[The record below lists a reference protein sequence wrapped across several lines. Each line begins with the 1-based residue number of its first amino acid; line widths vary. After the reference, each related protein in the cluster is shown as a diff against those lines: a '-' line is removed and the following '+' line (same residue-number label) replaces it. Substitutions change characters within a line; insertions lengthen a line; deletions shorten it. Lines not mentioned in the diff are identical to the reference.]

1 MGLSDVEEFT
11 TREFHLMLADHLH
24 DAPLVHVLIHAIE
37 CPSMS
42 DDDLAFDD
50 TVFIDPE
57 HGNCIGCGA
66 TPVLITDYLKQH
78 AS

>member
-1 MGLSDVEEFT
+1 MEEFT
-11 TREFHLMLADHLH
+11 TREFHLMLADHLR

-37 CPSMS
+37 CPFMT
-42 DDDLAFDD
+42 DDDKAFDD
-50 TVFIDPE
+50 TAFIDPE

-66 TPVLITDYLKQH
+66 APVLIADYLKSH

>member
-1 MGLSDVEEFT
+1 MEEFT

-37 CPSMS
+37 CPSMT
-42 DDDLAFDD
+42 DDDLDFDD

-66 TPVLITDYLKQH
+66 IPVLITDYLKQH